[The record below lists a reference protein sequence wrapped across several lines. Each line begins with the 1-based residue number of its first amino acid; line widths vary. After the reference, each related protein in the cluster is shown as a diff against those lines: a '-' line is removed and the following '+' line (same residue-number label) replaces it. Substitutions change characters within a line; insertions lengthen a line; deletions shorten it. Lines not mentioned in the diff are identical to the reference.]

1 MLNDSLKSYK
11 ELRVWQ
17 KSIALIKEVYKV
29 TNGFPEDEKF
39 GLIGQ
44 MRRSS
49 VSIPSNIAEGWGRKS
64 LKNYIQFLRNSRG
77 SLFELETQVVISK
90 ELNYIKYSRTIENQI
105 EEISKMLNS
114 LIRSL
119 EKKLQ

>member
-1 MLNDSLKSYK
+1 MK
-11 ELRVWQ
+11 VWQ

-29 TNGFPEDEKF
+29 TDDFPEDEKF

-44 MRRSS
+44 MRRCSI
-49 VSIPSNIAEGWGRKS
+49 SIPSNIAEGWGRKT
-64 LKNYIQFLRNSRG
+64 LKSYIQFLRNSRG
-77 SLFELETQVVISK
+77 SLFELETQIVISK
-90 ELNYIKYSRTIENQI
+90 ELNYIHYSNTIENQI

-119 EKKLQ
+119 ENKL

>member
-90 ELNYIKYSRTIENQI
+90 ELNYIKYSKTIENQI